1 MWWKPVY
8 QSFGVLSDTGAVR
21 WGGFG
26 HRGWWLVGAG
36 AVSVSAV
43 VVLAGLLWFLAREG
57 REFSDQ
63 WASIFAL
70 PLAWL
75 AATAAVVVWMVR
87 QARWADGPDAA
98 VVRLRR
104 AVDRLWREVATR
116 QLHLPRPLRL
126 RWRPTSRPGV
136 QVDMAACVG
145 GSVEGVQGALLSCDD
160 IRSPAVELV
169 EAMRDPAVRQLVVL
183 GEPGA
188 GKTTLALLYV
198 LAAADTAGEDD
209 PVPIPLPVAGWDPA
223 DVGVEDW
230 IVQRIY
236 QDYPQLNAAQVRE
249 LVSRRKVIAVLDGLD
264 EMPEVARGAALT
276 QLEVAAGAGL
286 RMVLTCRSEEF
297 ARATAAVG
305 VLPQAVVV
313 DIEPVDVADAVTYL
327 TEREAVGSR
336 RWAPVTASMTG
347 NRQGPL
353 ASALS
358 TPLMI
363 ALARQVYQRPAANP
377 GELTTLATA
386 EAIQR
391 RLLDRFLP
399 SVYGS
404 EHAAGK
410 AGRWLALLIRRL
422 PAHPGDPNLEWWRL
436 PRAVPRPMIVALVT
450 ATATL
455 LGAFLGPVLALI
467 GKASSFLPYSG
478 EFSTDLLRVFGLAGL
493 AKGGA
498 AVGFLIGLIAGLH
511 AARAGHGPEPAPRRL
526 AWLRAM
532 VVGFVDIWTATPIW
546 SAVGA
551 AILLTAS
558 ALVEPSVITVNIVI
572 ADAIRDP
579 ATLQSLWFE
588 ILLLA
593 VVFDV
598 AMVFTYRLGAGGV
611 GTPHRSTLRL
621 RGLPLRLL
629 AGLGIGLLIGLPWTV
644 LGVVVFGLKLQSG
657 LVGAVLVAGF
667 VGIPLGLAR
676 WLRSP
681 ATQQD
686 SASPSSV
693 LRRDRTALLI
703 TVVGVA
709 LITAALTALV
719 AVLAMGPTFADFGL
733 FMGAIVAVLILFGS
747 GSAWLSYSTARLWLA
762 LTGRLPWRL
771 MRFLRAAHR
780 NGVLR
785 QAGAAYQVRH
795 DLVRTHLAH
804 RWTPDPH
811 GSPRPSA
818 GPPANPIVL
827 TLWPR
832 VRRSPRQP

>member
-1 MWWKPVY
+1 
-8 QSFGVLSDTGAVR
+8 
-21 WGGFG
+21 
-26 HRGWWLVGAG
+26 
-36 AVSVSAV
+36 
-43 VVLAGLLWFLAREG
+43 
-57 REFSDQ
+57 
-63 WASIFAL
+63 
-70 PLAWL
+70 
-75 AATAAVVVWMVR
+75 
-87 QARWADGPDAA
+87 
-98 VVRLRR
+98 
-104 AVDRLWREVATR
+104 
-116 QLHLPRPLRL
+116 
-126 RWRPTSRPGV
+126 
-136 QVDMAACVG
+136 
-145 GSVEGVQGALLSCDD
+145 
-160 IRSPAVELV
+160 
-169 EAMRDPAVRQLVVL
+169 
-183 GEPGA
+183 
-188 GKTTLALLYV
+188 
-198 LAAADTAGEDD
+198 
-209 PVPIPLPVAGWDPA
+209 
-223 DVGVEDW
+223 
-230 IVQRIY
+230 
-236 QDYPQLNAAQVRE
+236 
-249 LVSRRKVIAVLDGLD
+249 
-264 EMPEVARGAALT
+264 
-276 QLEVAAGAGL
+276 
-286 RMVLTCRSEEF
+286 
-297 ARATAAVG
+297 
-305 VLPQAVVV
+305 
-313 DIEPVDVADAVTYL
+313 
-327 TEREAVGSR
+327 
-336 RWAPVTASMTG
+336 
-347 NRQGPL
+347 
-353 ASALS
+353 
-358 TPLMI
+358 
-363 ALARQVYQRPAANP
+363 
-377 GELTTLATA
+377 
-386 EAIQR
+386 
-391 RLLDRFLP
+391 
-399 SVYGS
+399 
-404 EHAAGK
+404 
-410 AGRWLALLIRRL
+410 
-422 PAHPGDPNLEWWRL
+422 
-436 PRAVPRPMIVALVT
+436 
-450 ATATL
+450 
-455 LGAFLGPVLALI
+455 
-467 GKASSFLPYSG
+467 
-478 EFSTDLLRVFGLAGL
+478 
-493 AKGGA
+493 
-498 AVGFLIGLIAGLH
+498 LIAGLH

-818 GPPANPIVL
+818 GPPANPGRREQAATRRRRRLIVL